1 MAETTSKKPWLL
13 SVRSSERFI
22 IIVVTMA
29 MTTDVLLYSLIIPI
43 IPKSLVAHA
52 GVPEKDAQYWISVL
66 LAVYA
71 CALLVGSPVIG
82 YAADHVRSRQ
92 LPFVLGLAAL
102 AVSTGLFALANS
114 PGTLVIARAC
124 QGLSAATVWVVGL
137 AMLVDN
143 VAPERMGEAMGNTS
157 TGMTLGSL
165 LGPMLGG
172 VTYDE
177 FGYYGVFILPSV
189 MIILEIVLRLTMI
202 EKSTAKEW
210 DDGSTAPKNTSYET
224 FADGFPRADPQNE
237 QSPLLGRSSTSSS
250 SEGIRNGSK
259 KAPILQ
265 LLSSAR
271 LLTSLLV
278 TATVGF
284 TLGVVETTIPLF
296 VMENF
301 QWSSKGAGLIFLAL
315 SIPSL
320 TGGWVG
326 RALDRIGTRGAGFG
340 SLVVTGT
347 ALFSLRFVQH
357 DSDPDKALLVGLLVV
372 IGFTV
377 LMIQIISMTEVFQ
390 AIQACEE
397 KSPGI
402 FGDKSPM
409 AQAYALFNMA
419 TATGQLTG
427 PLVGGLVRIHAGWA
441 GMTLTSAILCFLV
454 AVPVARYTGSP
465 RPKKGDEQSTTGHI
479 EA

>member
-1 MAETTSKKPWLL
+1 MAETISKKPWLL
-13 SVRSSERFI
+13 SIRSSERFI
-22 IIVVTMA
+22 VIVVTMA

-52 GVPEKDAQYWISVL
+52 GVPEEDAQYWISIL

-71 CALLVGSPVIG
+71 CALLIGSPVIG
-82 YAADHVRSRQ
+82 YVADRVRSRQ
-92 LPFVLGLAAL
+92 IPFVLGLAAL

-114 PGTLVIARAC
+114 PATLVIARAC

-172 VTYDE
+172 VTYEE
-177 FGYYGVFILPSV
+177 FGYYGVFILPSL
-189 MIILEIVLRLTMI
+189 MIVLEILLRLTMI
-202 EKSTAKEW
+202 EKSTAKKW
-210 DDGSTAPKNTSYET
+210 DDNLIGSKNTSYET
-224 FADGFPRADPQNE
+224 FRDGLPRADPGNE
-237 QSPLLGRSSTSSS
+237 QSPLLGESSTSSS

-259 KAPILQ
+259 APILH
-265 LLSSAR
+265 LLGSAR
-271 LLTSLLV
+271 LLTSLLI

-296 VMENF
+296 VMEKF
-301 QWSSKGAGLIFLAL
+301 HWSSKGAGLIFLAL

-326 RALDRIGTRGAGFG
+326 RMLDRIGSRGSGFG
-340 SLVVTGT
+340 SLVVTGI
-347 ALFSLRFVQH
+347 ALFFLRFVQH
-357 DSDPDKALLVGLLVV
+357 DSDTDKALLVALLVV

-390 AIQACEE
+390 AI
-397 KSPGI
+397 
-402 FGDKSPM
+402 
-409 AQAYALFNMA
+409 QAYALFNMA

-427 PLVGGLVRIHAGWA
+427 PLVGGLVRIHVGWA

-454 AVPVARYTGSP
+454 AVPVARYTGSS
-465 RPKKGDEQSTTGHI
+465 RPKVEDEQSTDNHV
-479 EA
+479 EV